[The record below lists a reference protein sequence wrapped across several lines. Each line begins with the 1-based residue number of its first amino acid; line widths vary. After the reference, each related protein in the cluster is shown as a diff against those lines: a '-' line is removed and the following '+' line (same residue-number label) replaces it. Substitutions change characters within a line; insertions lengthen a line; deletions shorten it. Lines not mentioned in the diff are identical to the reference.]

1 MQRYLVLIEKGP
13 SSYGAYAPDVP
24 GCVAVGKTA
33 QEALQ
38 RFEEALE
45 SHLELIQEDGESVP
59 EATYVEAHF
68 VEVRVPTS
76 VPVTSDL

>member
-24 GCVAVGKTA
+24 GCVAVGKTP

-45 SHLELIQEDGESVP
+45 SHLELIQEDGEPVP

-68 VEVRVPTS
+68 VEVGVGTS
-76 VPVTSDL
+76 LAVTSNL